1 MIPPASRDS
10 LEPSGLSDQSIPNE
24 RTRADWEKMSDGWRR
39 WHDKFSRQSAGA
51 TDKIIELAKARE
63 GMKVL
68 DLACG
73 SGEPS
78 LSLAGVVGPTGRVVA
93 TDVVPG
99 MIQVA
104 EENARSAHLS
114 NIEFRVVDAEAI
126 PFPDGYFD
134 AVTCRFGVMFF
145 SDPVRAMR
153 EARRVLKDMGLVVL
167 VTWGPRKDNP
177 RFTTTMSILE
187 KYLHQPPAD
196 VDPRARTKDSNLF
209 KFADRGSLSEVLKE
223 ADFTE
228 ISERYFEVP
237 WIWDG
242 PAEEQFRSFSE
253 MSAPFRR
260 MWSAM
265 NGDSQ
270 RRATDEILSA
280 IGKYYDG
287 RRVNFT
293 AVINTVVGT
302 KRDTPTRQ

>member
-1 MIPPASRDS
+1 
-10 LEPSGLSDQSIPNE
+10 
-24 RTRADWEKMSDGWRR
+24 
-39 WHDKFSRQSAGA
+39 
-51 TDKIIELAKARE
+51 
-63 GMKVL
+63 MKVL

-78 LSLAGVVGPTGRVVA
+78 LSLARVVGPTGRVVA

-99 MIQVA
+99 MVQVA
-104 EENARSAHLS
+104 EENARNERLS

-134 AVTCRFGVMFF
+134 AVTCRFGIMFF
-145 SDPVRAMR
+145 SDPVRAMK

-177 RFTTTMSILE
+177 RFTTTTSILE
-187 KYLHQPPAD
+187 KYLHKSPAGA
-196 VDPRARTKDSNLF
+196 DPRARTRDSNLF
-209 KFADRGSLSEVLKE
+209 KFADRGSLSAVLRE

-228 ISERYFEVP
+228 ISERYFKVP

-242 PAEEQFRSFSE
+242 PVEEQFRSFSE

-260 MWSAM
+260 MWSTMDHEAQ
-265 NGDSQ
+265 G
-270 RRATDEILSA
+270 RATDEILSA

-293 AVINTVVGT
+293 AVINAAVGT
-302 KRDTPTRQ
+302 RADDA